1 MATLALGKIY
11 QNGNLVNLRTNEIYD
26 PATKQYVSQFI
37 ANTNTAIAGLES
49 SIAGKAPVKVVA
61 DNAARDV
68 LTNVINGDLVWS
80 LDASADS
87 TVTSGAACYLAQVS
101 GDPATVTW
109 TKVAEAESMDLVL
122 RWGDIQDKP
131 SSTVAAI
138 DQAVTDSHTH
148 TNATVLDAIGKDS
161 TSNNLTFNGV
171 ELGGFTGTAV
181 GASLAAAND
190 YTAKLQIV
198 VEDFDPEA

>member
-37 ANTNTAIAGLES
+37 ADTNTAIAGLES

-61 DNAARDV
+61 DNTARDA

-101 GDPATVTW
+101 GEPATVTW

-122 RWGDIQDKP
+122 RWADIQDKP

-148 TNATVLDAIGKDS
+148 SNATVLDGISADG
-161 TSNNLTFNGV
+161 TSGNLVFNNV

-181 GASLAAAND
+181 GASLGAATD